1 MTDPHMAESHGHEV
15 ISLRLTKITRKHKMK
30 GK

>member
-1 MTDPHMAESHGHEV
+1 MTDPPIAESHGHEV
-15 ISLRLTKITRKHKMK
+15 ISLSLTKIVRKHKMK